1 MLKSPPQKKLNNTL
15 KNTQSIETK
24 ATFEKVRIGCRFED
38 WTLISLGRRSESYIY
53 I

>member
-1 MLKSPPQKKLNNTL
+1 MFTL
-15 KNTQSIETK
+15 LMSKITGVTSFEVYVSERR
-24 ATFEKVRIGCRFED
+24 FEKVRIGCRFEY